1 MSPTW
6 RDGKWRLKF
15 TSHDRGEPPHIHIG
29 LEQRMAKILMDGS
42 VAYNHGLRDDEL
54 REAVRYVLDHAE
66 ELRRRWDEF
75 WAKA

>member
-1 MSPTW
+1 
-6 RDGKWRLKF
+6 
-15 TSHDRGEPPHIHIG
+15 
-29 LEQRMAKILMDGS
+29 MAKILMDGS